1 MGAKWRL
8 GRHGKTSWG
17 GGVGMLDLCGICL
30 VYSVYS
36 GQVKYRAGIAL
47 GTHTE
52 AAWSKSGKSWNFPQ
66 LGTRPMILE
75 PMRFGFAHAILI
87 WLSRVHGTVAT
98 FDFNIPHH
106 STIYEICV

>member
-1 MGAKWRL
+1 
-8 GRHGKTSWG
+8 
-17 GGVGMLDLCGICL
+17 MLDLCGICL

-36 GQVKYRAGIAL
+36 GQVKYPAGIAL

-52 AAWSKSGKSWNFPQ
+52 AAWSKSGKSWDFPQ

-75 PMRFGFAHAILI
+75 PMRFGWAHAILI

-106 STIYEICV
+106 STIYEIDERSQE